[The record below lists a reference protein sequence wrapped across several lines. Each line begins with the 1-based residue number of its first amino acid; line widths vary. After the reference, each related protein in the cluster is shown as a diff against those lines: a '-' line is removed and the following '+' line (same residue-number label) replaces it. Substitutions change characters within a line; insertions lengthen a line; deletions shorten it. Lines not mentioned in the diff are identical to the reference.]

1 MTWSAKKAVY
11 ERISLR
17 REEREKYSKRI
28 TDDNATGLGF
38 ECKIRAQ
45 RFHSGEERRQQNSKK
60 IFRLLREVWG
70 PLRWGRGPWAV
81 PNEKGTVSDGRLCAE
96 GKQRPSVLEHLGHT
110 FKKHCSPGCR
120 ETLCLISACAGAPQR
135 GNSCNCSKKAGSS
148 SFHWIWTS

>member
-1 MTWSAKKAVY
+1 MYFTLARILQNQQPCLTWSAKKAVY

-28 TDDNATGLGF
+28 TNDNATGLGF

-60 IFRLLREVWG
+60 VFRLLRGALG

-96 GKQRPSVLEHLGHT
+96 SKQRSSVLEHLGHT
-110 FKKHCSPGCR
+110 FKKHRSPGCR
-120 ETLCLISACAGAPQR
+120 ETLCLIAV
-135 GNSCNCSKKAGSS
+135 
-148 SFHWIWTS
+148 